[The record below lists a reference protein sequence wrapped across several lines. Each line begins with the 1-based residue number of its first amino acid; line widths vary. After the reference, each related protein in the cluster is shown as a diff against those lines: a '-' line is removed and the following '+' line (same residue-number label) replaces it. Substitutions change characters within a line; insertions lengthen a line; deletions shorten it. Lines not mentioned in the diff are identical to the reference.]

1 MVYRIRFA
9 KYGIVRYIGHL
20 DVMRYFQKVVRR
32 SDLPVKYS
40 QGFTPHQIMSF
51 ALPLG
56 LGITSD
62 GEYMEIEF
70 DDSVTAEEIMTALRA
85 HTTEGFE
92 VLDICELPKPL
103 PNTHV
108 DSAMALV
115 SGAEYMISCK
125 DGYTLP
131 FSSEEELWSCF
142 KDFYAQESIVI
153 NKKTKKSN
161 EETDIKPFIYKA
173 YPTVD
178 VAFDKGVLLGND
190 EITRSF
196 GIADNT
202 AHAEKFENGLTL
214 HMCLSAGSKMNVR
227 PEPVIEAL
235 CGFAGAEYNPYAFA
249 CHRMELY
256 MGDKDLRGLTYK
268 GEINGQ

>member
-51 ALPLG
+51 GLPLG

-70 DDSVTAEEIMTALRA
+70 EDGITSDEIMARLKA
-85 HTTEGFE
+85 NVTEGFD
-92 VLDICELPKPL
+92 VLDICEFPKPL

-108 DSAMALV
+108 DSTMALV
-115 SGAEYMISCK
+115 SGAEYMISYK
-125 DGYTLP
+125 DGFNCP
-131 FSSEEELWSCF
+131 FKNEEELWDAF
-142 KDFYAQESIVI
+142 KSFYAQDKIII
-153 NKKTKKSN
+153 NKKTKKSC
-161 EETDIKPFIYKA
+161 EEADIKEYIYKA
-173 YPTVD
+173 YPTLSA
-178 VAFDKGVLLGND
+178 AFDNTVCLGRD
-190 EITRSF
+190 DITRKFTIS
-196 GIADNT
+196 DNT

-214 HMCLSAGSKMNVR
+214 HLCVAAGSKMNIR
-227 PEPVIEAL
+227 TEPVMEAF
-235 CGFAGAEYNPYAFA
+235 CNFVGTPYNEYAFA

-256 MGDKDLRGLTYK
+256 MGESELRALTD
-268 GEINGQ
+268 I